1 GQALWST
8 DARHAPG
15 ADDAALP
22 FVLSPDGLGLLSVVE
37 RLLQCTQGLAPFLDL
52 LLALLVEHTKAERGL
67 LLLPGA
73 DGELTVAAL
82 RALDPALLETAA
94 FQVSRGLVGE
104 AARRREPVLVRDA
117 LDDARYRD
125 RQSVVQSRL
134 RSALVVPLVLER
146 RTVGVLYLDNTSVT
160 RCFNEVDQRLLVAF
174 AGLVAGPLDQ
184 SVRLERRASSA
195 DARPDARPPGFD
207 AIVGQSRAVRDLLA
221 HIARLAPS
229 DLPVVVLGE
238 SGTGKELVARA
249 LHGAGLR
256 PRGPFQ
262 AESCSALP
270 DALAKSLLCG
280 HERGAF
286 SGADEARPGLLELAD
301 GGTLF
306 LDDVDAMSEAVQV
319 ELLRVLQEGEV
330 RRLGATRPRSLRVR
344 VVCATR
350 RPLEELVA
358 EGALREDLFY
368 RLNVLPL
375 RVPPLRERRED
386 VPLLLAHFAA
396 AQGAGALSFSPA
408 ARRLL
413 GAHEWPGNVRQLENE
428 VRRLAA
434 LLPPGSVVE
443 PADLDPSLRGQ
454 AVEEGLALGEGGT
467 LKDATE
473 ALERRMI
480 GQALARAHGNRA
492 LAARLL
498 GLSRSG
504 LHLKLQRYG

>member
-1 GQALWST
+1 M
-8 DARHAPG
+8 
-15 ADDAALP
+15 
-22 FVLSPDGLGLLSVVE
+22 LSPDGLGLLSVVE

-73 DGELTVAAL
+73 DGELAVAAM
-82 RALDPALLETAA
+82 RALDPALLETPA

-146 RTVGVLYLDNTSVT
+146 RAVGVLYLDNTSIT

-174 AGLVAGPLDQ
+174 ARLVAGPLDQ
-184 SVRLERRASSA
+184 SVRLERRGAA
-195 DARPDARPPGFD
+195 DPGARPPGFD

-221 HIARLAPS
+221 QVARLAPS
-229 DLPVVVLGE
+229 DLPVVILGE
-238 SGTGKELVARA
+238 SGAGKELVARA
-249 LHGAGLR
+249 LHGAG
-256 PRGPFQ
+256 PRAGGPFQ

-270 DALAKSLLCG
+270 DALVKSLLCG

-286 SGADEARPGLLELAD
+286 SGAEEARPGLFELAC
-301 GGTLF
+301 GGTLL
-306 LDDVDAMSEAVQV
+306 LDDADAMTEAVQV

-330 RRLGATRPRSLRVR
+330 RRLGAARPRRVRVR

-350 RPLEELVA
+350 RPLDELVA

-396 AQGAGALSFSPA
+396 SRGAGALSFSPA
-408 ARRLL
+408 ALRLL

-443 PADLDPSLRGQ
+443 PADLDPALRGQ
-454 AVEEGLALGEGGT
+454 AVEEGLPLGEGGT

-480 GQALARAHGNRA
+480 ARALARAHGNRA

-504 LHLKLQRYG
+504 LHLKLQRYGLE